1 MTLPGIFF
9 GILVSILLGA
19 IFHLWKDGGFMKLLF
34 FIGLSVV
41 GFWVGHFLGNYLE
54 WYFWSLGQLRLGM
67 GLFGSLLFLFLGNWL
82 SLIRPGKSV

>member
-1 MTLPGIFF
+1 
-9 GILVSILLGA
+9 
-19 IFHLWKDGGFMKLLF
+19 MKLLF

-82 SLIRPGKSV
+82 SLIRPGKSA